1 MPRPETDDDGAARWA
16 IRLDA
21 GALGEADQAEL
32 DRWLAADPRRNGAL
46 LRAQATL
53 SYLDRGRALGGLTA
67 DGAASGPADT
77 TPGGVDYGAGDDA
90 GDQASELAGKRG
102 EGGEW
107 EGEGEGHGEANVQ
120 TGQDLERG
128 RWRIGRR
135 GFLGAAAASGIAASL
150 AGFFAF
156 LPRARQL
163 DTAIGEVR
171 QVPLADGS
179 VATLNTSSRMAVTMA
194 EHQRTIQLDKGEAWF
209 RVAHDKA
216 RPFVV
221 EAGNIRVQAV
231 GTAFSVRRRASGAD
245 VLVTEGIVDTWVV
258 GHEGD
263 RRRISAGSRG
273 FVSLDQANTAPNIE
287 VAAAPQEID
296 RALAWRS
303 GELAL
308 DGETLQYAVGEI
320 NRYNVRKLV
329 IGDPALANEP
339 LVGYFHTTEPEDF
352 GRAVATMIGARVVD
366 EGDTI
371 RIVRAGPPVKTGS

>member
-1 MPRPETDDDGAARWA
+1 VPAQETDDDSAQRWA

-21 GALGEADQAEL
+21 GELGAAEQAEL
-32 DRWLAADPRRNGAL
+32 DVWLAASPRREGTL
-46 LRAQATL
+46 LRYRAIL
-53 SYLDRGRALGGLTA
+53 SYLDRGRALRGLGS
-67 DGAASGPADT
+67 DPLSIGAACDRDGFADH
-77 TPGGVDYGAGDDA
+77 PGGGRAEEGWASSGVDA
-90 GDQASELAGKRG
+90 GLPRP
-102 EGGEW
+102 W
-107 EGEGEGHGEANVQ
+107 
-120 TGQDLERG
+120 
-128 RWRIGRR
+128 IGRR
-135 GFLGAAAASGIAASL
+135 GFLGAAAVSGIAASV
-150 AGFFAF
+150 AGLFAF

-163 DTAIGEVR
+163 DTGIGEVR

-179 VATLNTSSRMAVTMA
+179 LATLNTASRMAVTMA
-194 EHQRTIQLDKGEAWF
+194 AHQRTVELDKGEAWF
-209 RVAHDKA
+209 RVAHDKS

-258 GHEGD
+258 GHERD
-263 RRRISAGSRG
+263 RRRITAGSRG
-273 FVSLDQANTAPNIE
+273 FVSVDQPGAEPNIE
-287 VAAAPQEID
+287 VAAAPQEVE
-296 RALAWRS
+296 RALAWRA

-329 IGDPALANEP
+329 IGDPSLASEP
-339 LVGYFHTTEPEDF
+339 LVGYFHTTEPEEF

-371 RIVRAGPPVKTGS
+371 RLVKAETPRKSGS